1 MDISLENYDPN
12 KHDKQIIAELIFR
25 SDEEMNSLVYSKE
38 PIDVITKLL
47 ETGDNYFS
55 SENTYIAVSEDKIVG
70 VIVGFPVN
78 KKTEMDKISGKAFAK
93 AMGTFT
99 LIRKMPLYWKMNK
112 IVAGEMDEDG
122 YYIHTI
128 SVKPEYQGRGI
139 GSQMIELMGKE
150 YGKLYLHVNS
160 KNSRAINFY
169 TKNGFEEKFRGEVK
183 YKGRYLGECL
193 MERNET
199 TDLKGMSR

>member
-1 MDISLENYDPN
+1 MDISLENYDPD
-12 KHDKQIIAELIFR
+12 KHDKQAIAELIFQ
-25 SDEEMNSLVYSKE
+25 SDEEMNSLVYGKE

-47 ETGDNYFS
+47 EIGDNYFS
-55 SENTYIAVSEDKIVG
+55 PENTYIAVSEDKIVG
-70 VIVGFPVN
+70 VIVGFPVD
-78 KKTEMDKISGKAFAK
+78 KKSEMDKISGKAFAK

-99 LIRKMPLYWKMNK
+99 LLRKIHLFWKMNK

-139 GSQMIELMGKE
+139 GSQMIERMAQE
-150 YGKLYLHVNS
+150 NRKLYLHVNS

-169 TKNGFEEKFRGEVK
+169 NKNRFEEKFKGEVK
-183 YKGRYLGECL
+183 YKGKYLSECL

-199 TDLKGMSR
+199 DHIKGVSR

>member
-12 KHDKQIIAELIFR
+12 KHDKQTIAELIFQ
-25 SDEEMNSLVYSKE
+25 SDEEINSLVYGKK

-47 ETGDNYFS
+47 EMGDNYFS
-55 SENTYIAVSEDKIVG
+55 SENTYTVVSEDKIVG

-78 KKTEMDKISGKAFAK
+78 KKSEMDKISGKAFAK

-99 LIRKMPLYWKMNK
+99 LLKKMPLYWKMNK
-112 IVAGEMDEDG
+112 IVAGEMEEEG

-128 SVKPEYQGRGI
+128 SVKPEYQGGGI
-139 GSQMIELMGKE
+139 GSQMIELMGE
-150 YGKLYLHVNS
+150 EHGKLYLHVNS

-169 TKNGFEEKFRGEVK
+169 NKNGFEEKFRGEVK
-183 YKGRYLGECL
+183 YKGRCLSECL
-193 MERNET
+193 MERNFT
-199 TDLKGMSR
+199 NNMMRVSR

>member
-1 MDISLENYDPN
+1 MNISLENYDPN
-12 KHDKQIIAELIFR
+12 KHDNQTIAELIFR
-25 SDEEMNSLVYSKE
+25 SDEEMNSLVYGKE

-47 ETGDNYFS
+47 EMGKNYFS
-55 SENTYIAVSEDKIVG
+55 SENTYIAVSEDEIVG

-78 KKTEMDKISGKAFAK
+78 KKSEMDKISGKTFAK

-99 LIRKMPLYWKMNK
+99 LMRKLPLYWKMNK
-112 IVAGEMDEDG
+112 IVTGEMDEDG

-139 GSQMIELMGKE
+139 GSQMIEMME
-150 YGKLYLHVNS
+150 EEHGKLYLHVNS
-160 KNSRAINFY
+160 KNSRAIDFY
-169 TKNGFEEKFRGEVK
+169 IKNGFEEKFRGEVK
-183 YKGRYLGECL
+183 YKKKYLSECL

-199 TDLKGMSR
+199 DHIKGVSR